1 MPRLGG
7 RLLVAAVGKIKEKHW
22 QAAQTDYVK
31 RIGRYTD
38 FQLVEVK
45 DAVARS
51 VPEAVA
57 RQREGEQLLQAT
69 ADYHRLIA
77 LTPIGKQVDS
87 PELADFLQKE
97 VMSPTAGWLRHNVI
111 GMRKADPFAETIVL
125 PDDELATRRKT
136 RWVFD
141 KNDHAL
147 HPVDDKPEEPAA
159 PDDKPASG

>member
-38 FQLVEVK
+38 FQVVEVK

-97 VMSPTAGWLRHNVI
+97 VVAYGRLAFLIGGPYGFSDEVLTACHLQLSLSSLTFPHELAR
-111 GMRKADPFAETIVL
+111 IVL
-125 PDDELATRRKT
+125 LEQLYRACSILNGEKYH
-136 RWVFD
+136 
-141 KNDHAL
+141 K
-147 HPVDDKPEEPAA
+147 
-159 PDDKPASG
+159 

>member
-97 VMSPTAGWLRHNVI
+97 VVAYGRLAFLIGGPYGFSDEVLTACHLQLSLSSLTFPHELAR
-111 GMRKADPFAETIVL
+111 IVL
-125 PDDELATRRKT
+125 LEQLYRACSILNGEKYH
-136 RWVFD
+136 
-141 KNDHAL
+141 K
-147 HPVDDKPEEPAA
+147 
-159 PDDKPASG
+159 